1 MLRLTAGCEGL
12 DDDHAAAAARAWTR
26 QHARF
31 VDCWFGR
38 LGFGRDG
45 TASSWRACA
54 MLSARLPLAS
64 SPCGWPNGV
73 GLGVTATDIGNL
85 RLALMALLPNIAGWF
100 CALGWRFGRKSKQP
114 SG

>member
-1 MLRLTAGCEGL
+1 
-12 DDDHAAAAARAWTR
+12 
-26 QHARF
+26 
-31 VDCWFGR
+31 
-38 LGFGRDG
+38 
-45 TASSWRACA
+45 

-85 RLALMALLPNIAGWF
+85 RLALVALLPNIVGWF